1 MSKVYRKWT
10 ASDLEFI
17 NQNSSLLDK
26 EVADKLTAL
35 TGQSITP
42 AMVRRQRRKS
52 GIQKSRGRPRKNP
65 ITNSTT
71 TNIVENV

>member
-65 ITNSTT
+65 ITTSTT